1 LGDSVADDPS
11 SSWLVGV
18 TVVVVEVVGVE
29 CFDDPNP
36 DDPMNGC
43 GCIAAVAVL
52 VVVVIGPPPLSIVVR
67 SAVVVVVLLFP
78 APPPPDI
85 RPNSILVMGVR
96 GGGGAPPAKGV
107 VMPVPLGVELLRVV
121 DAEEVELAMM
131 DDDGRRGGVRHD
143 DDPPPAPAATLPADS
158 YPRSLALVL
167 LVLAAS
173 PLLPLPLPPFR
184 DDDDDVLSPPP
195 PTLIRLRRLLNLPIN
210 FL

>member
-1 LGDSVADDPS
+1 MGDSVADPTS

-29 CFDDPNP
+29 CFDDPDP
-36 DDPMNGC
+36 DDPMNG
-43 GCIAAVAVL
+43 GCIAVAVL
-52 VVVVIGPPPLSIVVR
+52 VVVIDPPPISIVVR

-96 GGGGAPPAKGV
+96 GGGGGAPPAKGV

-131 DDDGRRGGVRHD
+131 DDDGRRGGVR
-143 DDPPPAPAATLPADS
+143 DS
-158 YPRSLALVL
+158 YP
-167 LVLAAS
+167 
-173 PLLPLPLPPFR
+173 
-184 DDDDDVLSPPP
+184 
-195 PTLIRLRRLLNLPIN
+195 
-210 FL
+210 

>member
-1 LGDSVADDPS
+1 MGDSVADPTS

-43 GCIAAVAVL
+43 GCIAADAVL

-67 SAVVVVVLLFP
+67 SAAVVVVLLFP

-107 VMPVPLGVELLRVV
+107 VLMPVPVPGVELLRVV

-131 DDDGRRGGVRHD
+131 DDDGRRGGVR
-143 DDPPPAPAATLPADS
+143 DS
-158 YPRSLALVL
+158 YP
-167 LVLAAS
+167 
-173 PLLPLPLPPFR
+173 
-184 DDDDDVLSPPP
+184 
-195 PTLIRLRRLLNLPIN
+195 
-210 FL
+210 